1 MFQNYKEQM
10 KKVPSWQY
18 KNSLLSSS
26 MAFGVCIILFVSVS
40 IYFFIKFADLT
51 VWWIGFI
58 PLAIAIIMIPIN
70 VLVIKFLLKN
80 YKLAIE
86 REKQELSLKEENEAL
101 KREIE
106 ELKRK

>member
-10 KKVPSWQY
+10 EKVPSWQY

-26 MAFGVCIILFVSVS
+26 VGFGVCFIMCVILS
-40 IYFFIKFADLT
+40 IYFFIKFANLT
-51 VWWIGFI
+51 VWWMGFI
-58 PLAIAIIMIPIN
+58 PLAIALIMIPIN

-80 YKLAIE
+80 YKLALE
-86 REKQELSLKEENEAL
+86 REKQELSLQEENEAL

-106 ELKRK
+106 ELKK